1 MIPKQRARLIAAW
14 ALGLCLA
21 QLFVRTGWGKFG
33 GDPSWT
39 AAFAEWGYAAWFRI
53 LVGVVELAAGIA
65 LVIPWTASYGAL
77 ALCLVMMGA
86 WSTLAHDLRWK
97 DMAVVAGYG
106 LGLGWIA
113 SEWWWLRLRLR
124 RPPELEH
131 RIRQVGGWPR

>member
-1 MIPKQRARLIAAW
+1 MIPKQPARLIAAW
-14 ALGLCLA
+14 ALGLYLA
-21 QLFVRTGWGKFG
+21 QLYVRAGWGKFG

-39 AAFAEWGYAAWFRI
+39 AAFAGWGFSAWLRI
-53 LVGVVELAAGIA
+53 LIGVVEVTAGVA
-65 LVIPWTASYGAL
+65 LVIPWIASYGAL

-106 LGLGWIA
+106 LSLGWIA
-113 SEWWWLRLRLR
+113 SEWWRVRLR
-124 RPPELEH
+124 RRSGLEH